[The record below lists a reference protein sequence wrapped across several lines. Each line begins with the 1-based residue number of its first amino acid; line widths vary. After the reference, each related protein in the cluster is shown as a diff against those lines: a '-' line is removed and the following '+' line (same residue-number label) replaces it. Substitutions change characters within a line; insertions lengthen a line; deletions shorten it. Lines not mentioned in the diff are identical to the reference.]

1 VLLGRCNLLDHIAFD
16 YVPFPTGSR
25 WAKDDLTIILVGVYY
40 QRLKSIADE
49 LRELGDPIVED
60 R

>member
-1 VLLGRCNLLDHIAFD
+1 MLQSINYEFILFLLGI
-16 YVPFPTGSR
+16 
-25 WAKDDLTIILVGVYY
+25 GVYY